1 MNEKSNS
8 LKNDSKADKKRE
20 ALQLAKT
27 YLQTLGFNGFSFQTI
42 ADSLGIRKASL
53 HYYFSSKEEMGLE
66 LIKDY
71 ESAYKLWSA
80 KVADL
85 SAAQKLEKLVSM
97 FLKISEQGQYICPT
111 GVLTSD
117 YNTLPAKMKK
127 KVKDFHFMQ
136 REWIIETLEQG
147 KKERTFRQDLDTK
160 ITADLIM
167 ATLQGGLQLMR
178 LRGEKDIVK
187 KMCHAV
193 FESFYA

>member
-8 LKNDSKADKKRE
+8 LKNDGKADKKQE

-66 LIKDY
+66 LMKDY
-71 ESAYKLWSA
+71 ENAYKLWSA
-80 KVADL
+80 KVSEL

-97 FLKISEQGQYICPT
+97 FLKMSEQGQYICPT

-127 KVKDFHFMQ
+127 KVKEFHFIQ

-147 KKERTFRQDLDTK
+147 KKERTFRKDLDTK

-187 KMCHAV
+187 KMCHTV